1 MGQPLIPGAILLY
14 TPEKLAFDAS
24 GASQLMGNLHD
35 PQEPFLVIDGQHR
48 LAGLEVLG
56 RRQPDTLEKVDVP
69 CVIFDK
75 SQADFA
81 VEMFVI
87 INSTPTRLN
96 RSHLIALYDRLQRS
110 TPVEKAAAKAVALAY
125 GETDSPL
132 HRKVDMLGRRRRTER
147 WIRQASLFRELV
159 RLAEKNEKLLGAEPN
174 AKALYEVTRDFLRA
188 VRKVFAEAWDNP
200 RYHVSTDVTLMAM
213 IRVLGDYVRSA
224 RGARTFE
231 AVERQRAF
239 ENLIEPWGRMVPE
252 FREEG
257 LLRALRGARPSR
269 AHQRHPARARERNRG
284 RSPRQR
290 RAGLRDF
297 LSVGLFL
304 SRLFSVSLFPRRPS
318 RPTRLLRQT
327 RPVEWSDL
335 APLALPRLVVAPSP
349 ARRGTTRTRARRGR
363 FSGLLAS
370 FAAFLTAEHRSST
383 TLFEVAHDSR
393 RRKPTNLHRDG
404 LPP

>member
-1 MGQPLIPGAILLY
+1 MLAIRLKQKDSVFYLAAYRASDLLRKVQFVGKAYEGEEDAEAEADESVVAFFRKVQSGREFFQRRPYARKVRQIAEFYSDPLGQPLIPGAILLY

-188 VRKVFAEAWDNP
+188 VRKIFADAWDNP

-213 IRVLGDYVRSA
+213 IRVLGDYLRSA

-239 ENLIEPWGRMVPE
+239 ENLIEPWSRMVPE

-257 LLRALRGARPSR
+257 FYERFAARGQVERISVIQRALANAIGVGARAS
-269 AHQRHPARARERNRG
+269 A
-284 RSPRQR
+284 
-290 RAGLRDF
+290 
-297 LSVGLFL
+297 
-304 SRLFSVSLFPRRPS
+304 
-318 RPTRLLRQT
+318 
-327 RPVEWSDL
+327 EW
-335 APLALPRLVVAPSP
+335 
-349 ARRGTTRTRARRGR
+349 G
-363 FSGLLAS
+363 
-370 FAAFLTAEHRSST
+370 
-383 TLFEVAHDSR
+383 
-393 RRKPTNLHRDG
+393 
-404 LPP
+404 

>member
-1 MGQPLIPGAILLY
+1 
-14 TPEKLAFDAS
+14 
-24 GASQLMGNLHD
+24 
-35 PQEPFLVIDGQHR
+35 VIDGQHR

-110 TPVEKAAAKAVALAY
+110 TPVEKAAAKAVALGY

-174 AKALYEVTRDFLRA
+174 AKAIYEVMRDFLRA

-213 IRVLGDYVRSA
+213 IRVLGDYLRSA

-239 ENLIEPWGRMVPE
+239 ENLIEPWARMVPE

-257 LLRALRGARPSR
+257 FYERFAARGQVERISVIQRALANAIGVGARAS
-269 AHQRHPARARERNRG
+269 A
-284 RSPRQR
+284 
-290 RAGLRDF
+290 
-297 LSVGLFL
+297 
-304 SRLFSVSLFPRRPS
+304 
-318 RPTRLLRQT
+318 
-327 RPVEWSDL
+327 EW
-335 APLALPRLVVAPSP
+335 
-349 ARRGTTRTRARRGR
+349 G
-363 FSGLLAS
+363 
-370 FAAFLTAEHRSST
+370 
-383 TLFEVAHDSR
+383 
-393 RRKPTNLHRDG
+393 
-404 LPP
+404 